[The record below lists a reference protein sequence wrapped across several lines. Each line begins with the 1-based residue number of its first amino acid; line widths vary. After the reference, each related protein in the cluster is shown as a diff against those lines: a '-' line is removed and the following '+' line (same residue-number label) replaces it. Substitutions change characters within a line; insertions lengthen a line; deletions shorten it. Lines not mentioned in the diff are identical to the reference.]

1 MKTMVAMPCMDTIQT
16 ETVQCLL
23 NMEKIGDVRFDLLS
37 CSLVYKSRTDLGLK
51 AIAGEMDYVLWIDSD
66 MVFPTT
72 LMGDLLKDMEGRD
85 MVGAVCHMRRAPFR
99 PVFYKTL
106 RQGLTP
112 AENVSEH
119 YDDYPKDGIFPVEG
133 VGFGCVMM
141 RTKVLKAVVDKYH
154 ELFAPLPGYGEDLSF
169 CIRARACGFDIYVDP
184 KLQIGHKASTIV
196 TDETFQAWRKA
207 GGGK

>member
-1 MKTMVAMPCMDTIQT
+1 MKTMVAMPCLDTIQT
-16 ETVQCLL
+16 ETVQSLL
-23 NMEKIGDVRFDLLS
+23 GMKQIGDVRFDLLS

-51 AIAGEMDYVLWIDSD
+51 AIADNMDYVLWIDSD
-66 MVFPTT
+66 MVFPPH
-72 LMGDLLKDMEGRD
+72 LMEDLLKDMEGLD

-119 YDDYPKDGIFPVEG
+119 YDDYPNDGIFPVEG

-169 CIRARACGFDIYVDP
+169 CIRARACGFDIHVDP
-184 KLQIGHKASTIV
+184 KIQIGHKASTIV
-196 TDETFQAWRKA
+196 TNKTFEAYRNGHA
-207 GGGK
+207 ID